1 MTSSADPKR
10 DLLRHSVATVA
21 YRGGKAV
28 RNAPAGFG
36 ESRGCPSGRTAGR
49 ILAHIG
55 DLLDWALSIA
65 QGAQRWNDSRPL
77 PWDQETERFFAAL
90 KRFDDYLAS
99 SAPLHETPEKLFQA
113 PIADALTHIGQI
125 AMLRR
130 MADSPIKGEGYIAAE
145 ITIGRVGAD
154 QAAPNQEF
162 G

>member
-1 MTSSADPKR
+1 MTDLKR

-28 RNAPAGFG
+28 RNAPEGFA
-36 ESRGCPSGRTAGR
+36 EFRGCPSGRTAGR

-55 DLLDWALSIA
+55 DLLDWALSTA
-65 QGAQRWNDSRPL
+65 QGAQRWNDSKPL
-77 PWDQETERFFAAL
+77 PWDKETERFFSAL

-99 SAPLHETPEKLFQA
+99 PAPLHETPEKLLQA
-113 PIADALTHIGQI
+113 PVADALTHIGQI

-130 MADSPIKGEGYIAAE
+130 MAGSPIKGEGYITAE
-145 ITIGRVGAD
+145 IVTGRVGAE
-154 QAAPNQEF
+154 QAPPNQEF

>member
-1 MTSSADPKR
+1 M
-10 DLLRHSVATVA
+10 RHSVATVA

-28 RNAPAGFG
+28 RNAPAGFA
-36 ESRGCPSGRTAGR
+36 EFRGCPSGRTAGR

-55 DLLDWALSIA
+55 DLFDWALSIA
-65 QGAQRWNDSRPL
+65 QGAQRWNDSKPL
-77 PWDQETERFFAAL
+77 PWDKEIERFFAAL

-99 SAPLHETPEKLFQA
+99 PEPLNETPEKLLQA

-130 MADSPIKGEGYIAAE
+130 MADSPIKGEGYFTAE
-145 ITIGRVGAD
+145 IVVGCVGRSRLR
-154 QAAPNQEF
+154 PMQEF